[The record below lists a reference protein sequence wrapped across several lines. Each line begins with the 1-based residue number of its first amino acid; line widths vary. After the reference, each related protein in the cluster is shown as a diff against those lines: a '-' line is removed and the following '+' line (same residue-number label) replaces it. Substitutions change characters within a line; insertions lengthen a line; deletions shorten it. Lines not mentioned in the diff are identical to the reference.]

1 MRQVRKKLNPERRRA
16 GGGRAALATS
26 MHPAGARRR
35 QLYPGQLRARCKE
48 GDELRQRGPT
58 RTRRKVAFDFCPRG
72 GERQQSSGNAADQMD
87 DVKAVSRLDRR
98 ADRADLQVDKRTL

>member
-1 MRQVRKKLNPERRRA
+1 
-16 GGGRAALATS
+16 
-26 MHPAGARRR
+26 MHSAGARRR

-58 RTRRKVAFDFCPRG
+58 RTRGKVAFDFCPRD
-72 GERQQSSGNAADQMD
+72 GERQQFSGDAAEQMD

-98 ADRADLQVDKRTL
+98 ADRADCQVTERTLELRRRHPRCDLAEIAAG